1 MKELKINYNNDI
13 YFKHLLSCN
22 DDKSQML
29 RKVII
34 SDEFNIRYNLLK
46 VINPIINDD
55 YLNEKTTI
63 LDILLENDNK
73 ENINLEMQVSSIDE
87 YEYKRF
93 QLYGANMLSS
103 QIEKGESYHNL
114 QKSFQIIFCTGK
126 LNFDSLWTMYTSKD
140 SSNNNEPYNLIHR
153 VYVNMPYIDK
163 IMETKGRENLSNFE
177 KIILIF
183 QYGIKNGIITYKGE
197 AINMMDDPIVR
208 AMEEKMNEV
217 TNDKALRAYAFSR
230 EMGRMQHLH
239 QQETLKK
246 QEEMINSE
254 KEVIKI
260 EKEVIQSEK
269 KAIQSEK
276 EAIQSEKEAIQSEKE
291 VIQSEKE
298 VIQSEKEV
306 IQLEKEEIKTRQEK
320 LDFKKEELNSKE
332 TELNS
337 KENELNSKENEIES
351 REQNILKFISKQ
363 YNCSL
368 EEAKEILKNM

>member
-55 YLNEKTTI
+55 HLNEKTTI

-103 QIEKGESYHNL
+103 QIEKGESYHTL

-183 QYGIKNGIITYKGE
+183 QYGIKNGIIMYKGE

-246 QEEMINSE
+246 QEEMIKSE
-254 KEVIKI
+254 KEMIK
-260 EKEVIQSEK
+260 
-269 KAIQSEK
+269 SEK
-276 EAIQSEKEAIQSEKE
+276 EEIK
-291 VIQSEKE
+291 
-298 VIQSEKEV
+298 
-306 IQLEKEEIKTRQEK
+306 LEKEEIKTKQEK
-320 LDFKKEELNSKE
+320 LDLKKEELNSKE

-337 KENELNSKENEIES
+337 KETELNSKQNEIEL
-351 REQNILKFISKQ
+351 REQNMLKFISKQ

>member
-1 MKELKINYNNDI
+1 MNTFKIRFKEFFLLWRDYSFIYACYNILWWVCFYTRPPYCNNISTFAINKKTKWLDKYFAKKYNHIIEKYHNVAISGDVITEPKIWVFWGQGEDKMPPLVEACYRQLTHYN
-13 YFKHLLSCN
+13 
-22 DDKSQML
+22 
-29 RKVII
+29 
-34 SDEFNIRYNLLK
+34 
-46 VINPIINDD
+46 
-55 YLNEKTTI
+55 
-63 LDILLENDNK
+63 

-163 IMETKGRENLSNFE
+163 IIETKGRENLSNFE

-183 QYGIKNGIITYKGE
+183 QYGIKNGIIMYKGE

-246 QEEMINSE
+246 QEEMIKSE
-254 KEVIKI
+254 KEMIK
-260 EKEVIQSEK
+260 
-269 KAIQSEK
+269 SEK
-276 EAIQSEKEAIQSEKE
+276 EEIK
-291 VIQSEKE
+291 
-298 VIQSEKEV
+298 
-306 IQLEKEEIKTRQEK
+306 LEKEEIKTKQEK
-320 LDFKKEELNSKE
+320 LDLKKEELNSKE

-337 KENELNSKENEIES
+337 KETELNSKQNEIEL
-351 REQNILKFISKQ
+351 REQNMLKFISKQ